1 MTFNFF
7 VIPGHV
13 QNVTPDLGQDVI
25 PGHDPEPRLDYFT
38 IPLPRLAPH
47 MSVSSAL
54 LDLALPS

>member
-25 PGHDPEPRLDYFT
+25 PGYDTEPGTPVEHSTPENNETSQDDEGPVVYG
-38 IPLPRLAPH
+38 AEE
-47 MSVSSAL
+47 
-54 LDLALPS
+54 